1 MTGSRFPLAGA
12 AMQHA
17 ASPERQDIPCLTRT
31 HQRRSTST
39 SAVSLS
45 LTHTHTH
52 TRFYLH
58 TCTPSLI
65 WADSEAGQTS
75 NITRLK
81 VSASAF
87 ISTPNY
93 LVRVRSVVRSNE
105 DRITL
110 NLTKKKK
117 KKIALQLGNFDRSTL
132 L

>member
-1 MTGSRFPLAGA
+1 MFN
-12 AMQHA
+12 
-17 ASPERQDIPCLTRT
+17 QDPSTEEHLHLSCLP
-31 HQRRSTST
+31 H
-39 SAVSLS
+39 
-45 LTHTHTH
+45 THTHTH
-52 TRFYLH
+52 FYLH
-58 TCTPSLI
+58 TCSPSLI

-110 NLTKKKK
+110 NLTEKKKNKTTK
-117 KKIALQLGNFDRSTL
+117 KKSQCSITAGNFDRSTL